1 MTYRVDFAAA
11 DVQWQIFMLQEYPKI
26 ANKHFYPAMHRA
38 TSTIKSAVGSKMSF
52 KDRTGT
58 ARSEFR
64 KAVSG
69 GGMNITGRV
78 GWPYGVKAWYV
89 NVLEYG
95 AVPHE
100 IGYVPRLDVKI
111 TNHPGITAMKFMERG
126 QEQAKDD
133 TEPEMARAAEAVVN
147 ELAKK

>member
-38 TSTIKSAVGSKMSF
+38 TSAIRSAVEPNIPR
-52 KDRTGT
+52 DTGL
-58 ARSEFR
+58 ALSEFR

-78 GWPYGVKAWYV
+78 GWPGGSEAWYV

-95 AVPHE
+95 AKPHE
-100 IGYVPRLDVKI
+100 IGYVPELGVTI
-111 TNHPGITAMKFMERG
+111 SMHPGLPALKFMERG
-126 QEQAKDD
+126 QAQAKDD

-147 ELAKK
+147 ELARK